1 MRLNNKGFAPK
12 SFFIAIGALL
22 LCALLIIPRN
32 NDYADIPP
40 MKAAKAATSD
50 DGKVQIRLGE
60 EFSILGVD
68 KAYSTRDKKKN
79 QLMLLVQNSRGERD
93 IFNPDL
99 ISEEQL
105 QEILPALKHS
115 EYSNSPA
122 IFCRKTVTKKTVD
135 AIPLGIT
142 TAEMDDIFVPTGR
155 IITEEG
161 FQTAKYLRMEVFDKE
176 TGKFFTPYMKFK
188 DGKYCGCDYREPER
202 KHMNPWLLK
211 FLPGTN
217 WVYDHNIF
225 NAGAQKKAFGRLWIR
240 TDDDG
245 KVLINK
251 DSNFLVKL
259 MGIAMIVLMFVVIF
273 GFYAF
278 IPMLPACIFYGLLL
292 FPPLF
297 KPFSRTLVN
306 IILWGLTIVSYYYC
320 WLTFMPY
327 MSFFIMPVL
336 MIPAARFMM
345 DKLTMDDICSKCR
358 YMNTKDFD
366 HKELL
371 REYDTERDE
380 SRTDKIGSRVTGKRE
395 TWDETVHTTKNA
407 YTGEVVNQYTTKDN
421 VKKYTDY
428 EDTFQTDNYH
438 RKYHVKVW
446 RNYYRCTICGNIT
459 TMDREEWQML
469 SSTYL
474 GSNTSTRTRTEQ
486 H

>member
-1 MRLNNKGFAPK
+1 MRLNNKGLAPK

-50 DGKVQIRLGE
+50 DGKVRIRRGE

-68 KAYSTRDKKKN
+68 KAYSTRDNKKN

-93 IFNPDL
+93 FFNPDL

-105 QEILPALKHS
+105 QEILPALKHN
-115 EYSNSPA
+115 EYSDSPA

-142 TAEMDDIFVPTGR
+142 IAEMDDIFVPTGK

-176 TGKFFTPYMKFK
+176 TGKFFTPCMKFK
-188 DGKYCGCDYREPER
+188 DGKYCGCDYKEPR
-202 KHMNPWLLK
+202 KKHMNPWLLK
-211 FLPGTN
+211 FLPGTD

-245 KVLINK
+245 KVLINN
-251 DSNFLVKL
+251 DSNFLVSL
-259 MGIAMIVLMFVVIF
+259 MGIAIIVLMLVVIF

-278 IPMLPACIFYGLLL
+278 LPMLPACIFYGLLL

-327 MSFFIMPVL
+327 MAFFIMPVL
-336 MIPAARFMM
+336 MIPAALFMM
-345 DKLTMDDICSKCR
+345 DKLTLDDICSKCR
-358 YMNTKDFD
+358 YMNTDVFD
-366 HKELL
+366 HRELL
-371 REYDTERDE
+371 REYDTEMDE
-380 SRTDKIGSRVTGKRE
+380 SNTKKIGSRVTGKRE
-395 TWDETVHTTKNA
+395 TWNETTHTTKSANS
-407 YTGEVVNQYTTKDN
+407 GRILNQYTTKSN
-421 VKKYTDY
+421 VKNFTDY
-428 EDTFQTDNYH
+428 EDTYKTDNYH

-446 RNYYRCTICGNIT
+446 KNYYKCEVCGNIT
-459 TMDREEWQML
+459 VWINEDWQML

-474 GSNTSTRTRTEQ
+474 GSDTSTSKRTEQ
-486 H
+486 N

>member
-1 MRLNNKGFAPK
+1 MRLNNKGFALK

-50 DGKVQIRLGE
+50 DGKVRIRLGE

-68 KAYSTRDKKKN
+68 KAYSTRDKKNN

-93 IFNPDL
+93 FFNPDL

-105 QEILPALKHS
+105 QDILPALKHN
-115 EYSNSPA
+115 EYSNAPA

-142 TAEMDDIFVPTGR
+142 IAEMDDIFVPTEK

-161 FQTAKYLRMEVFDKE
+161 FQTAKYPRMEVFDKE
-176 TGKFFTPYMKFK
+176 TGKFFTPCMKFK
-188 DGKYCGCDYREPER
+188 DGKYCGCDYKEPFR

-211 FLPGTN
+211 FLPGTD

-245 KVLINK
+245 KVVINN
-251 DSNFLVKL
+251 DSNFLVSL
-259 MGIAMIVLMFVVIF
+259 MGIAIIVLMFVVIF

-336 MIPAARFMM
+336 MIPAALFMM

-358 YMNTKDFD
+358 YMNTDVFD
-366 HKELL
+366 HRELL
-371 REYDTERDE
+371 REYDTEMDE
-380 SRTDKIGSRVTGKRE
+380 SNTKKIGSRVTGKRE
-395 TWDETVHTTKNA
+395 TWNETTHTTKNA
-407 YTGEVVNQYTTKDN
+407 YSGQVLNQYTTKSN
-421 VKKYTDY
+421 VKKFIDY
-428 EDTFQTDNYH
+428 EDTYKTDNYH

-446 RNYYRCTICGNIT
+446 KNYYKCEVCGNIT
-459 TMDREEWQML
+459 VWINEDWQML

-474 GSNTSTRTRTEQ
+474 GSDTSTSKRTERN
-486 H
+486 